1 MLLALSLMV
10 SMLAIGAVATDDAN
24 PTITSAVAIND
35 TQFKITTSE
44 PVTVKNTGTFALF
57 LAKNGVVDNLNE
69 RSNAQYKE
77 TGTRYLD
84 ISGAEIRESSAA
96 VPVLIYPMGNERYQ
110 LITSGHMLTI
120 DNDAGE
126 GNDAVISHVKKSEV
140 IPIRYAWY
148 ITEENAIRP
157 LKVMPLGDSI
167 TYGVNSTL
175 GDGEWKR
182 VGYREMLSEQLT
194 EYFGRVVFVGSQVT
208 TVTTAEETRLLRHE
222 GHPGWVVDQ
231 GYLLGLTTNDK
242 RDGLSSIIDGS
253 MEKYAPDIVC
263 LMIGTNDL
271 GVLRN
276 NTSYTETERNGWLAV
291 YEKFVLGIE
300 EKLPN
305 NGLVICSSITP
316 NKDSSWDVYT
326 KSFGEAIMTRV
337 EAMAEDGAKVCVADN
352 YGAVSN
358 AIAELGVDAVFA
370 DSVHLKAAGSEA
382 MAWEYLSVIKNNYNS
397 NSIKGNHI
405 AMIGDVK
412 YNSFNDALL
421 AVKVGQTIVL
431 NDDVTVKDTLFV
443 LDAGVVLD
451 LNGHELSVNNVL
463 AFGDIIDSTEGIG
476 KLVRNQNARVILN
489 AENSAMPLY
498 DTNGYRFFTYTL
510 ASAGPKNGTTDS
522 VQFGVQLT
530 FANTDAYALLAKDVT
545 TTIKLALAVTKDDKV
560 TNLTFIF
567 KQGTLEQ
574 YKDAWNNRTDLTKTP
589 TLVLTV
595 SGIEGVDSISCTPSI
610 SQSATTVIRTG
621 SALFYSPIA

>member
-77 TGTRYLD
+77 TGTRYGGTMSPANTATTEFTWTINTGVNATDAIENAIAAGYEVYFGLNGNASTGMIDVSRAVDSEGKGFVPNLD
-84 ISGAEIRESSAA
+84 DNHATHGIYGVKVDAYKPNTITSVKLINNTQIEIEFAAPVTACTDSLFLCLLDKNGVIQNSDADSDLDNHTSMDFEITDGKLVCELRSDHPGMSEDGKNITKFIALAEAKYPNYVAGIAFLEPTNAEINNSGLME
-96 VPVLIYPMGNERYQ
+96 N
-110 LITSGHMLTI
+110 IT
-120 DNDAGE
+120 DANDIPLKATGLW
-126 GNDAVISHVKKSEV
+126 GATTRDTCTAVISAGV
-140 IPIRYAWY
+140 A
-148 ITEENAIRP
+148 
-157 LKVMPLGDSI
+157 KVNGTP
-167 TYGVNSTL
+167 YFTL
-175 GDGEWKR
+175 D
-182 VGYREMLSEQLT
+182 
-194 EYFGRVVFVGSQVT
+194 
-208 TVTTAEETRLLRHE
+208 
-222 GHPGWVVDQ
+222 
-231 GYLLGLTTNDK
+231 
-242 RDGLSSIIDGS
+242 
-253 MEKYAPDIVC
+253 
-263 LMIGTNDL
+263 
-271 GVLRN
+271 
-276 NTSYTETERNGWLAV
+276 
-291 YEKFVLGIE
+291 
-300 EKLPN
+300 
-305 NGLVICSSITP
+305 
-316 NKDSSWDVYT
+316 
-326 KSFGEAIMTRV
+326 
-337 EAMAEDGAKVCVADN
+337 EAMQ
-352 YGAVSN
+352 N
-358 AIAELGVDAVFA
+358 AT
-370 DSVHLKAAGSEA
+370 AGDE
-382 MAWEYLSVIKNNYNS
+382 I
-397 NSIKGNHI
+397 
-405 AMIGDVK
+405 D
-412 YNSFNDALL
+412 LL
-421 AVKVGQTIVL
+421 
-431 NDDVTVKDTLFV
+431 DDVTVADKVFV
-443 LDAGVVLD
+443 LDADVTLD
-451 LNGHELSVNNVL
+451 LNGNELAVNNVMT
-463 AFGDIIDSTEGIG
+463 FGDIIDSTEGTG
-476 KLVRNQNARVILN
+476 KLVPAQNARVILN
-489 AENSAMPLY
+489 TENLAMPLY